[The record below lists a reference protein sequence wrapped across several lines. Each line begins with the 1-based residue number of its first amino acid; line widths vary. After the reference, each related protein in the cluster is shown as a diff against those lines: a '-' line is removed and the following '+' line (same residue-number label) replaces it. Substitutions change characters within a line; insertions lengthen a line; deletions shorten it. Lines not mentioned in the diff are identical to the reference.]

1 MLTMLN
7 LHLHPKSI
15 QIKDIVNNE
24 TLHAAIISELPNCIK
39 TKIKIEQNQKQIT

>member
-15 QIKDIVNNE
+15 QIKDKVNNE
-24 TLHAAIISELPNCIK
+24 TLHAAIISELPKCKK
-39 TKIKIEQNQKQIT
+39 TKLKIEQIQKHIT